1 MWITRSAPAGDPS
14 ISCGYARDVSRYPAR
29 PTPEPLDVDAVR
41 VVTAGTVLWALAG
54 LTLLFFHDWLQN
66 TGREWW
72 LWACV
77 AGAGLGVLGVVYC
90 RRRRDTLGRVAAAR
104 GD

>member
-1 MWITRSAPAGDPS
+1 
-14 ISCGYARDVSRYPAR
+14 VSRYPAR
-29 PTPEPLDVDAVR
+29 PTPEPLDVDAVK

-54 LTLLFFHDWLQN
+54 LALLPFHERLAAGGH
-66 TGREWW
+66 TWW
-72 LWACV
+72 LWTCL

-90 RRRRDTLGRVAAAR
+90 RRRRARLGRLVAAR